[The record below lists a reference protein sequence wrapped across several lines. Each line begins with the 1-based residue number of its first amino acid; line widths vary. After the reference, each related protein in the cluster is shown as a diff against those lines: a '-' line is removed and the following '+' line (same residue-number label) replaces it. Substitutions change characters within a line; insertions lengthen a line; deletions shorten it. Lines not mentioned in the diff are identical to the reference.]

1 MRRGIWAAWLAEAG
15 KDWQRVRA
23 ADVEQFAAGQLRD
36 DRLARSLLHGREED
50 RDRILLQ
57 KDSIGLS
64 ALEGWSMNRKP
75 NHCIRVCCWLFV
87 GSMGIAANA
96 LVNVAQ
102 AQSVVGIWECRSLS
116 PTPFGM
122 CQGQTILKPN
132 GTFSR
137 LNRCGTLMAGDE
149 GTYKAG
155 EGYVHYDIKNCWPT
169 EYHGKPMHCL
179 KSETFYFQWVDANT
193 VRGEGSECRRSR

>member
-1 MRRGIWAAWLAEAG
+1 
-15 KDWQRVRA
+15 VRA

-36 DRLARSLLHGREED
+36 DRLARSLPHGREED